1 MSKFLKLVQENTPN
15 ESDGVGPYT
24 IEIEDQQGNFMA
36 KVTVPDS
43 VSAWFDNFLEFVDKS
58 GGYDLEVA
66 KRPPA
71 EDYESTSSIEK
82 VEQAANLAVAALKMP
97 TDKELKAIG
106 KKGGRLGGLLGDP
119 IAKGAKDIRNQAKK
133 AMRDLKGTLKV

>member
-71 EDYESTSSIEK
+71 EDYESTSSIEQA
-82 VEQAANLAVAALKMP
+82 EQAANLAAAALKLP
-97 TDKELKAIG
+97 TRKELKALK
-106 KKGGRLGGLLGDP
+106 KKGKGLIMGDP
-119 IAKGAKDIRNQAKK
+119 IAKGAIDIRNQAATDLK
-133 AMRDLKGTLKV
+133 DLKGTLKI

>member
-71 EDYESTSSIEK
+71 EDYESTSSIEQA
-82 VEQAANLAVAALKMP
+82 EQAANLAAAALKLP
-97 TDKELKAIG
+97 TRKELKALK
-106 KKGGRLGGLLGDP
+106 KKGKGLIMGDP
-119 IAKGAKDIRNQAKK
+119 IAKGAIDIRNQAATALK
-133 AMRDLKGTLKV
+133 DLKGTLKI

>member
-82 VEQAANLAVAALKMP
+82 VEQAANLAAAALKLP
-97 TDKELKAIG
+97 TRKELKALK
-106 KKGGRLGGLLGDP
+106 KKGKGLIMGDP
-119 IAKGAKDIRNQAKK
+119 IAKGAIDIRNQAATALK
-133 AMRDLKGTLKV
+133 DLKGTLKI

>member
-71 EDYESTSSIEK
+71 EDYESMSSIEQA
-82 VEQAANLAVAALKMP
+82 EQAANLAAAALKLP
-97 TDKELKAIG
+97 TRKELKALK
-106 KKGGRLGGLLGDP
+106 KKGKGLIMGDP
-119 IAKGAKDIRNQAKK
+119 IAKGAIDIRNQAATALK
-133 AMRDLKGTLKV
+133 DLKGTLKI